1 MGRLFPYVGGP
12 RYAVAGVAGGG
23 IVGKPL
29 PMRVLSVLLA
39 ACVSSFASL
48 CAEDFSAWSGHGSV
62 WLLTDKEGADLP
74 ASAVVKEFPIVMR
87 LHGDTFPF
95 AAAQADGADLRVTDA
110 SGRALALEIESWD
123 KASGEAVVW
132 VRVPEIRGATRQELK
147 LHWGNAQAKPVS
159 DGTKVFSRD
168 NGYLSVWHMGKEVKD
183 SVGTLPSKVV
193 GTQPTAGIIGE
204 ARSFAGKEGIFGGDK
219 ITGYPTDASSHT
231 TSAWIRPT
239 RSNSTIIAWGNEA
252 GGRGSK
258 VRFQLRAPMHLHV
271 DSNFSDVD
279 GPTSF
284 GNGIAWR
291 YVTHTYDK
299 NDGRLYLDGKLDG
312 KAGPTL
318 NIKSPARLWIG
329 GWYNDYSYEGLMD
342 EVRVS
347 SVARSPEWIKLE
359 YFNQVDSERNPVGH
373 VVTQGGEFSLTA
385 ERVEL
390 NQGET
395 AHLRANFPGALAV
408 RWFRLNQGLAE
419 DVGRARLDVDLDPV
433 AFNLPESGDRLKQ
446 TFILR
451 AVMPTGVLEKSID
464 ISWKRIYP
472 NPRLVVDAPV
482 SWDGRTELRLKVRD
496 VNGDK
501 LKALGDNE
509 RTFTWST
516 WGVPVVSEFDG
527 DTLIL
532 KRAMGA
538 GKLHVSGHSYSRKSG
553 VGYLRESV
561 IQVAEQPLEPW
572 LARPEPAEE
581 LPMDGQFYAREG
593 DGLGRLYCK
602 GALVAEAKQVTLKL
616 YADDKL
622 VEEATQ
628 VPQAGKGYR
637 FVQTLKPGLIR
648 YRVALLADGKPVH
661 AASDLVCGDAYIIE
675 GQSNAVATD
684 FGKENPLQPNP
695 WVRSFGAMDGSP
707 PGCRL
712 KLWGPAEARAPGGKL
727 QVGFWGMEL
736 GRRLVESQHIPICLI
751 NGAVGG
757 TRIDQHQRDA
767 ADPTSPTTIY
777 GRLLWRVRAAGL
789 EHGIRGI
796 LWHQGENDQGAD
808 GPDGTYGYVNYRK
821 YFDRMAASWRQDYPN
836 AQRLHLFQIWPKSCA
851 MGINGSDNDLREE
864 QRKLKSAYAHLDIMP
879 TLGIRPPGGCH
890 FPAAGY
896 AEFAKLMV
904 PLIERDHY
912 SVKNNQSVSAPNILS
927 AKWVGEK
934 RDTLVLTFDQPVVW
948 RDDLAAEFSV
958 TLDGNYNNPPID
970 DPRITIVGGVAQGSS
985 LVLKVTGVAGDNL
998 TVHYLDSKKW
1008 SQDRLLMGTNGIPA
1022 LTFRSV
1028 RIR

>member
-1 MGRLFPYVGGP
+1 
-12 RYAVAGVAGGG
+12 
-23 IVGKPL
+23 
-29 PMRVLSVLLA
+29 MRVPSVLLA
-39 ACVSSFASL
+39 ACLLLFTSL
-48 CAEDFSAWSGHGSV
+48 HAEDFSAWSGHGSV

-74 ASAVVKEFPIVMR
+74 ASAVVKEFPVVMR

-95 AAAQADGADLRVTDA
+95 AAAQADGADLRVSDA
-110 SGRALALEIESWD
+110 SGRPLALEIESWD
-123 KASGEAVVW
+123 KAAGEAVVW

-147 LHWGNAQAKPVS
+147 LHWGNPQAKSVS

-168 NGYLSVWHMGKEVKD
+168 NGYLSVWHMGREVKD
-183 SVGTLPSKVV
+183 SAGTLPSKVV

-204 ARSFAGKEGIFGGDK
+204 ARSFAGKEGVFGGDK

-279 GPTSF
+279 GAAYLEPD
-284 GNGIAWR
+284 AWT

-299 NDGRLYLDGKLDG
+299 NDSRLYVDGKPDARTSPALH
-312 KAGPTL
+312 
-318 NIKSPARLWIG
+318 IKSPARLWIG
-329 GWYNDYSYEGLMD
+329 GWYNDYSYEGDMD

-347 SVARSPEWIKLE
+347 SVARSPDWIRLE
-359 YFNQVDSERNPVGH
+359 YENQSPWQSLVGH
-373 VVTQGGEFSLTA
+373 VVTPGDEVSLTA
-385 ERVEL
+385 DRLTLE
-390 NQGET
+390 QGQT
-395 AHLRANFPGALAV
+395 AQLTVKAPGALAV
-408 RWFRLNQGLAE
+408 RLQDQDGRLLTGHLGLRYAVNVMRPGVKE
-419 DVGRARLDVDLDPV
+419 RR
-433 AFNLPESGDRLKQ
+433 DRW
-446 TFILR
+446 TLR
-451 AVMPTGVLEKSID
+451 AVMPQGVVEKSVEVT
-464 ISWKRIYP
+464 WRRVLPEPVLK
-472 NPRLVVDAPV
+472 LEAPKE
-482 SWDGRTELRLKVRD
+482 WDGRAELRLRLAVAND
-496 VNGDK
+496 AE
-501 LKALGDNE
+501 LKALGDGTRDFRWE
-509 RTFTWST
+509 VGGAPAIFE
-516 WGVPVVSEFDG
+516 VAG

-532 KRAMGA
+532 RRAMGA
-538 GKLHVSGHSYSRKSG
+538 GRLTVRAFFSSQRAGLGTQVAK
-553 VGYLRESV
+553 
-561 IQVAEQPLEPW
+561 IQVAESPLDPW
-572 LARPEPAEE
+572 LARPEPAEG

-602 GALVAEAKQVTLKL
+602 GSLAAEAKQVTLKL

-622 VEEATQ
+622 VSESAQ

-648 YRVALLADGKPVH
+648 YRVELLADGKPLH

-684 FGKENPLQPNP
+684 FGKDNPLQPNP

-712 KLWGPAEARAPGGKL
+712 KLWGPAEARAPGSKL

-767 ADPTSPTTIY
+767 ADPTNPTTIY

-789 EHGIRGI
+789 EYGIRGI

-808 GPDGTYGYVNYRK
+808 GPDGTFGYVNYRK

-896 AEFAKLMV
+896 AEFARLMT

-912 SVKNNQSVSAPNILS
+912 GVKYVQPVSAPDLIG
-927 AKWVGEK
+927 VGRVEG
-934 RDTLVLTFDQPVVW
+934 RDDAIELTFDQPVVW
-948 RDDLAAEFSV
+948 REELAGEFSLAELRWHDAAGGV
-958 TLDGNYNNPPID
+958 
-970 DPRITIVGGVAQGSS
+970 PRPLPVKVVGGSADGARLTLFLGSK
-985 LVLKVTGVAGDNL
+985 LPDNTRNPIL
-998 TVHYLDSKKW
+998 LSYLDSKNW
-1008 SQDRLLMGTNGIPA
+1008 SQDRLLMGANGIPA

-1028 RIR
+1028 PIGP